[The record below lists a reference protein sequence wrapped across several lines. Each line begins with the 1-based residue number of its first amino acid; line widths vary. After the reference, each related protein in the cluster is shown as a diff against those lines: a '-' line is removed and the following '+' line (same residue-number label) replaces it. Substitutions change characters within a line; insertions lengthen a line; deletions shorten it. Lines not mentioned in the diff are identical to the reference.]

1 MRWGSERREGP
12 FINLEVAVA
21 SGPEERWKHSRRSP
35 PLACPPPQPL
45 SPLSF
50 FSSFYLRH
58 FPLFS
63 FQFPPPRG
71 LRVNIIVR
79 GGGEVI
85 KGKEGEQLGA

>member
-1 MRWGSERREGP
+1 MRRGSERREGP

-35 PLACPPPQPL
+35 RLPSSTTTFPPFFFFLPSISAT
-45 SPLSF
+45 SP
-50 FSSFYLRH
+50 
-58 FPLFS
+58 PFS

-79 GGGEVI
+79 EGGEVI